1 MPHDWPREIDFAHAW
16 RGKSINVYNR
26 TLHYLCLFG
35 MREDWREDWGAR
47 GKINSDW
54 VRVWGSWPRGIGELI
69 PNPHFR
75 LIFTSIF
82 LGFTP
87 PSYAFINA
95 TVRILMNV
103 HKSFFCCF
111 KGTSL
116 VGEIG
121 LSTFLFYWVIW
132 LLRDPWQSFGP
143 LLWYSLKI

>member
-1 MPHDWPREIDFAHAW
+1 MPHDWPGETDFAHAW

-26 TLHYLCLFG
+26 TIHYLCFFG
-35 MREDWREDWGAR
+35 MREDWRKDWGAR

-87 PSYAFINA
+87 PSYSFINA
-95 TVRILMNV
+95 TVRILMNM
-103 HKSFFCCF
+103 HKSFLCCF

-121 LSTFLFYWVIW
+121 FNTFLFYWVIW
-132 LLRDPWQSFGP
+132 LPRDPWHGCGSLP
-143 LLWYSLKI
+143 WNSLKI